1 MLAAGVL
8 LTVVGVGYVAM
19 TSYRPP
25 VVEKYAPNRLCKKHQ
40 VRNLKPT
47 SDGEDED
54 DAAKPEVASTFLPP
68 NSLYK
73 VSMPN
78 IRGELIDFD
87 RFRGFVTLVVN
98 VACL

>member
-25 VVEKYAPNRLCKKHQ
+25 VVEKYTPNQLRKKHQ

-47 SDGEDED
+47 SDGEDDKAVPED
-54 DAAKPEVASTFLPP
+54 ATTFLPP